1 MNTKVLLTV
10 RDVAAIYG
18 IPPSTQAK
26 GRMKGGFCPFVK
38 RGRSVYYLQSD
49 MDEYI
54 GSLRRR
60 STSDSGIGIRFH
72 EKAGG

>member
-26 GRMKGGFCPFVK
+26 GRMRGGFCPFVK
-38 RGRSVYYLQSD
+38 SGRSVYYLKSD
-49 MDEYI
+49 MDEWI
-54 GSLRRR
+54 AGLRRK
-60 STSDSGIGIRFH
+60 STSDVTGV
-72 EKAGG
+72 AGE